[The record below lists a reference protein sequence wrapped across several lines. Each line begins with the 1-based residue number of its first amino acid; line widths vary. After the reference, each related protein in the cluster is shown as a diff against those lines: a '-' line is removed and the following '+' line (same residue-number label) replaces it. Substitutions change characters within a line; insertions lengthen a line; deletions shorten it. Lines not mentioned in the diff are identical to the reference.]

1 MMYHQMGTIPP
12 KRHIQ
17 LRKPDGGLYTE
28 EVFGREGFSGNYS
41 VLYHI
46 YPPTNISHLRLE
58 GYLLPEVWDGEHRH
72 HLFRSRNI
80 EPQGDPV
87 SGRKVVAFNDD
98 VALAVA
104 RPEKGMDYFYRNALA
119 DELIF
124 IHEGEG
130 TLESVFGTLTYG
142 PFDYLVVPRGTTYR
156 LVPKDLPQRYLV
168 IEGRGQIEV
177 PRRYRNEYGQLLE
190 HAPFYNRDI
199 RRPERL
205 LTMDEK
211 GEFPVKVKVGE
222 KLMLYQLD
230 HHPLDVVGW
239 DGYLYPWAFSMKDF
253 EPITGRIHQPPPVH
267 QTFECEGFVVC
278 SFVPRKVDYHPF
290 AIKAPYNHYNIDSD
304 EVLYYVDGKFMS
316 RVGIEP
322 GAFTLHPHGL
332 VHGPQP
338 GAVEATLN
346 VEAVEEWAVMM
357 DTFRPLKL
365 TTLAREI
372 DDPDYPYSWV
382 RR

>member
-1 MMYHQMGTIPP
+1 MMYHQLGTIPP

-46 YPPTNISHLRLE
+46 YPATNVSNLRLE
-58 GYLLPEVWDGEHRH
+58 GHIVHEVWDGEHRH
-72 HLFRSRNI
+72 HLFRSLGV
-80 EPQGDPV
+80 EPSGDPI
-87 SGRKVVAFNDD
+87 SGRKVLAFNED
-98 VALAVA
+98 VALAIA
-104 RPEKGMDYFYRNALA
+104 RPDSPMEYFYRNALA
-119 DELIF
+119 DELLF

-130 TLESVFGTLTYG
+130 TVESVFGSLSYG
-142 PFDYLVVPRGTTYR
+142 PFDYLVIPRGTTYR
-156 LVPKDLPQRYLV
+156 LVPKDLPQRHLV
-168 IEGRGQIEV
+168 IEGRGQIQV
-177 PRRYRNEYGQLLE
+177 PKRYRNEYGQLLE

-199 RRPERL
+199 RRPQQLITIDER
-205 LTMDEK
+205 
-211 GEFPVKVKVGE
+211 GEFPVKVKVGD
-222 KLMLYQLD
+222 KVMIYQMD

-239 DGYLYPWAFSMKDF
+239 DGYLYPWAFSMRDF

-278 SFVPRKVDYHPF
+278 SFVPRLVDYHPQ
-290 AIKAPYNHYNIDSD
+290 AVKAPYNHYNIDSD

-316 RVGIEP
+316 RAGIEP
-322 GAFTLHPHGL
+322 AAFTLHPHGL

-338 GAVEATLN
+338 GAVEATLHIQS
-346 VEAVEEWAVMM
+346 VEEWAVMM

-365 TTLAREI
+365 TTLARDL
-372 DDPDYPYSWV
+372 DDPVYPYSWV